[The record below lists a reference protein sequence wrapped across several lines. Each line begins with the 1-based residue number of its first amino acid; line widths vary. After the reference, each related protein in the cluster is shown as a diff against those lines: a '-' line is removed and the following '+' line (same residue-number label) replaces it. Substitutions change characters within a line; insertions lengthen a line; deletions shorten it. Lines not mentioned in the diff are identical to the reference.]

1 MSERW
6 TTSTWTTRASSLLS
20 VLRIVAAL
28 MFLQHGTAKLLAW
41 PHSLLPSGGTLP
53 ITTLAGAGGI
63 VELVGGVLLLLGL
76 FTRPVAFICAGEM
89 AVAYF
94 KIHFPQGF
102 WTVFNGGE
110 LAVVYCFVWLYI
122 SAAGPGRWSLDAM
135 RGRSAGSAS

>member
-1 MSERW
+1 MSEHW
-6 TTSTWTTRASSLLS
+6 TTPWTTRASSLLS
-20 VLRIVAAL
+20 VLRIVAAFTF
-28 MFLQHGTAKLLAW
+28 MQHGTAKLLAL

-53 ITTLAGAGGI
+53 ITTLAGAGGVI
-63 VELVGGVLLLLGL
+63 ELVGGTLLLLGL

-94 KIHFPQGF
+94 KVHFPQGF

-135 RGRSAGSAS
+135 RGRAAPSA